1 MDIQYR
7 TSDGI
12 LGSFDSDKLY
22 KINVDPKTRKFHIKL
37 ISYGWDEYDYWY
49 DDIYDVIEIRI

>member
-7 TSDGI
+7 KSDGT

-22 KINVDPKTRKFHIKL
+22 EINVDPETRKFHIKL
-37 ISYGWDEYDYWY
+37 KSYGWDEYDYWY